1 MPGLVKNST
10 AKPNRPIQQQTL
22 TSRDASSATLVPV
35 DAVATINYSL
45 AEAAVGTRRKGPV
58 SRRFTATTYSQFL
71 LFHLQFLPKYGYHEV
86 MTTITLDEI
95 QRDFLGCLKRV
106 EAGETLVIVQADKPL
121 AELKPV
127 ASNGTQPRP
136 SGLCAGEFRTPDDF
150 NDPLPE
156 DVLKQFDGS

>member
-1 MPGLVKNST
+1 MEGCCVGGIDDGWLVAELGLSG
-10 AKPNRPIQQQTL
+10 
-22 TSRDASSATLVPV
+22 
-35 DAVATINYSL
+35 TIKYSL
-45 AEAAVGTRRKGPV
+45 AEAGAGMGRNGWFLYGSAAP
-58 SRRFTATTYSQFL
+58 SRPPFL
-71 LFHLQFLPKYGYHEV
+71 LFHLQLRPKYGYHEV

-156 DVLKQFDGS
+156 EVLKLFDGS

>member
-1 MPGLVKNST
+1 MAKKYPPVHPGEIL
-10 AKPNRPIQQQTL
+10 L
-22 TSRDASSATLVPV
+22 L
-35 DAVATINYSL
+35 
-45 AEAAVGTRRKGPV
+45 E
-58 SRRFTATTYSQFL
+58 FL
-71 LFHLQFLPKYGYHEV
+71 EPLQISPKYRYHEV

-95 QRDFLGCLKRV
+95 QRNFLGCLKRV